1 MDILSILRM
10 IYHCVHPL
18 TLATS
23 HQYKPFV
30 PSKFSRKNPETLSRR
45 GMLLALAARAS
56 AYPKS
61 RKIGLMDTAESPATQ
76 HKSSSLDHRWSTLGD
91 FLNIFWNP
99 RTQTAIQCQ
108 YISKPWNFPIFFWV
122 PKPFL
127 DDMRK
132 GMTTRHLC
140 CNVIHPAVR
149 PTCCKSCSACW
160 GDPAGFLGQ
169 QPAETMLVTQ

>member
-108 YISKPWNFPIFFWV
+108 YISKPWNFPIFFGC
-122 PKPFL
+122 PNHFL
-127 DDMRK
+127 
-132 GMTTRHLC
+132 MTCGREWPHGTSAAMSSIQLSGR
-140 CNVIHPAVR
+140 PAASLAAHAGAIQQGFWGNNLL
-149 PTCCKSCSACW
+149 KQCW
-160 GDPAGFLGQ
+160 
-169 QPAETMLVTQ
+169 

>member
-1 MDILSILRM
+1 MDILRM
-10 IYHCVHPL
+10 IYHCAHPL

-30 PSKFSRKNPETLSRR
+30 PSNMVCHCVKQILPEAPETLSRR

-61 RKIGLMDTAESPATQ
+61 RTLDLWTQ
-76 HKSSSLDHRWSTLGD
+76 PNPQPHNTNLQALIIVDQHLGI

-99 RTQTAIQCQ
+99 RTQTSIH
-108 YISKPWNFPIFFWV
+108 IKTIKFPDFFLGV

-132 GMTTRHLC
+132 EWPHGTSAAMSSIQLSGR
-140 CNVIHPAVR
+140 PAA
-149 PTCCKSCSACW
+149 SLAAH
-160 GDPAGFLGQ
+160 AG
-169 QPAETMLVTQ
+169 AI